1 MGEENQLSEDKSRK
15 LMSILPA
22 FLLINPQ
29 SEAVMI
35 NLQKLADEMSDESR
49 TKLYELVKKDLI
61 ARTKRQIAML
71 NEQIARM

>member
-1 MGEENQLSEDKSRK
+1 MEKLLGEDQSNK
-15 LMSILPA
+15 LMAILPA

-29 SEAVMI
+29 SESAMI
-35 NLQKLADEMSDESR
+35 NLQKLVDEMSDDTRE
-49 TKLYELVKKDLI
+49 KLYDLVKKDLT